1 MEVVGRFKEREILE
15 NALTSNQSELIV
27 VYGRRRVGKTFLIRE
42 FYKSHI
48 QFEFSGTY
56 KATAR
61 EQLKRFKI
69 ALFKQSKKKQVTP
82 KSWIDAFYQLEQYCD
97 SLNSK
102 GKKVIFLDEFPW
114 LDNNKSSFLKAFD
127 YFWNS
132 YATKRTD
139 LVVVVC
145 GSAASYMINRIIRN
159 KGGLHNR
166 LTEKIRVEPFTL
178 HESELLLKKKNLTLT
193 KYDILYLHMVMGGI
207 PHYLEKI
214 KSGES
219 ATQAIDRL
227 CFEKDGF
234 LRNEFKEIFAS
245 LFEKA
250 DNHETI
256 IRTLAKIRQGLTRT
270 VISQKCKLPS
280 GGNLTRTLNEL
291 EESGFIT
298 QYQPFK
304 GSKNS
309 LFRLSDEY
317 CNFYLK
323 YIEGSNPNDNGVW
336 NKIYTSPSF
345 VAWSGYTFE
354 AICLKH
360 IKQIKE
366 GLKIAGIQSTASSWI
381 NNKTD
386 NKTQIDLLIDRSDN
400 VINIC
405 ELKFYKGQFT
415 IDKDYHNQLIQKIQN
430 FTDASKTRKS
440 VMLTMI
446 TTYGL
451 NKNEYSNQLV
461 QNELTLEHL
470 FLY

>member
-1 MEVVGRFKEREILE
+1 
-15 NALTSNQSELIV
+15 
-27 VYGRRRVGKTFLIRE
+27 
-42 FYKSHI
+42 
-48 QFEFSGTY
+48 
-56 KATAR
+56 
-61 EQLKRFKI
+61 
-69 ALFKQSKKKQVTP
+69 
-82 KSWIDAFYQLEQYCD
+82 
-97 SLNSK
+97 
-102 GKKVIFLDEFPW
+102 
-114 LDNNKSSFLKAFD
+114 
-127 YFWNS
+127 
-132 YATKRTD
+132 
-139 LVVVVC
+139 
-145 GSAASYMINRIIRN
+145 
-159 KGGLHNR
+159 
-166 LTEKIRVEPFTL
+166 
-178 HESELLLKKKNLTLT
+178 
-193 KYDILYLHMVMGGI
+193 
-207 PHYLEKI
+207 
-214 KSGES
+214 
-219 ATQAIDRL
+219 
-227 CFEKDGF
+227 
-234 LRNEFKEIFAS
+234 
-245 LFEKA
+245 
-250 DNHETI
+250 
-256 IRTLAKIRQGLTRT
+256 
-270 VISQKCKLPS
+270 
-280 GGNLTRTLNEL
+280 
-291 EESGFIT
+291 
-298 QYQPFK
+298 
-304 GSKNS
+304 
-309 LFRLSDEY
+309 
-317 CNFYLK
+317 LK